1 MESCVVT
8 ITERGAAIS
17 HSSHRDAD
25 DAFHRPPLIAI
36 EERVRERSKNERL
49 DMSAPGARNRLRAL
63 IEDEAASWRMHYERG
78 TVGFDV
84 VDVEALTERALRNI
98 AGYGPLEELLL
109 DDSVFEIM
117 VNGPFAIFVKRHDG
131 TAGFHHEVFHDD
143 DHVIRTVTK
152 LLDDNSSGSHRKLD
166 PSEGLQDAQLENGA
180 RLHLVHGDIARDGHL
195 LVNIRKH
202 RGLAFRN
209 LDELVRRRMLDHA
222 SADLVKAMV
231 TSRATVIVSGAPG
244 SGKTTLLSCCLAELD
259 PALRVV
265 TAEEVFEIDV
275 PLPNVAAMQT
285 RPPRVDRGEVDLRK
299 LVAGFLR
306 MAPDI
311 AVVGEVRDREAL
323 AFLLTLS
330 SGVKGYTTL
339 HAGSARQALSRLRF
353 VAQLADAGSEIPISA
368 LHGLISESVDVVIQC
383 ERTSEGP
390 RIMEVIAVEEHQG
403 AADGMAFTTTE
414 LLRRPHAGAEL
425 HWSGH
430 VPVRLARLFES
441 RGINIVE
448 LLNRCNRAT
457 ESTP

>member
-1 MESCVVT
+1 MTVVDQAT
-8 ITERGAAIS
+8 ATPVSGIGAA
-17 HSSHRDAD
+17 DP
-25 DAFHRPPLIAI
+25 AFHRPPLVAI
-36 EERVRERSKNERL
+36 EERVRERSKQERL
-49 DMSAPGARNRLRAL
+49 DMSTPGAHNRLRAL
-63 IEDEAASWRMHYERG
+63 IADEAAQWHREYERG
-78 TVGFDV
+78 VVGFDV
-84 VDVEALTERALRNI
+84 ADIEALTNRALRNI
-98 AGYGPLEELLL
+98 AGYGPLEDLLR
-109 DDSVFEIM
+109 DDAVFEIM

-143 DHVIRTVTK
+143 DHVLRTVTK
-152 LLDDNSSGSHRKLD
+152 LLDDNASGSHRKLD

-195 LVNIRKH
+195 LLNIRKH

-209 LDELVRRRMLDHA
+209 IDELVRRRMLDHA
-222 SADLVKAMV
+222 SADLIKAMV
-231 TSRATVIVSGAPG
+231 GARATVIVSGAPG

-259 PALRVV
+259 PSLRVV

-285 RPPRVDRGEVDLRK
+285 RPSRVDRGEVDLRR

-353 VAQLADAGSEIPISA
+353 VAQLADVGSEIPISA
-368 LHGLISESVDVVIQC
+368 LQGLISESVDVVIQC
-383 ERTSEGP
+383 ERTPDGP

-403 AADGMAFTTTE
+403 AAEAMAFTTTE
-414 LLRRPHAGAEL
+414 LLRRAHGSAEL
-425 HWSGH
+425 QWSGH
-430 VPVRLARLFES
+430 VPVRLTRLFES
-441 RGINIVE
+441 RGIDLVE
-448 LLNRCNRAT
+448 LLHRCHRLPQVVA
-457 ESTP
+457 